1 MRELKIAVGDSNHA
15 VKWINKTT
23 SFDDLCRR
31 LETTIRTSESAE
43 EYAKASKPVRDRI
56 KDKGGFVGGALRGGR
71 RKRDHVECRSMV
83 ILDGDKVPE
92 TFIADY
98 SATPLYGGFLY
109 TTHSHTPENPRVR
122 LGFPL
127 TRDVSA
133 EEYNAVARYL
143 AKDIGIDYIDEC
155 SYMPHQLMYWSTTPA
170 NGEFVFKRYEGPWLD
185 PDAILEA
192 HPEWH
197 DLTQLPTSSR
207 ESVPRTPGKKAQDPR
222 AKTGVIGAFYGIR
235 EAIER
240 FLPEVYV
247 PSAYENRYTYAA
259 GESSSGAIVYDD
271 DTFLYSHHATDPA
284 GGQLLNAFDLVRI
297 HLFGDRDEKTSAN
310 TPDSK
315 LPSVKAMLEFAA
327 ADENVRMKLLE
338 ERRAATTAGEFDL
351 PEEDESWKS
360 RLTFERSGKLENT
373 LQNLILILQND
384 PALRYIRFNR
394 LADNIEVIGSVPW
407 NHPDR
412 FWRDA
417 DDAQLISYIDANYG
431 TFSARN
437 YDVAV
442 TKVVD
447 DRAFH
452 PILDYLGSLPPWDGE
467 CRVDTLL
474 IDYLGAPDTPYTRA
488 VTRKTLCAAV
498 SRVRNPGVKFDTMLE
513 SM

>member
-1 MRELKIAVGDSNHA
+1 MRELKIVVGDSNHA

-31 LETTIRTSESAE
+31 LETTVRTSESAE

-98 SATPLYGGFLY
+98 SAAPLYGGFLY

-155 SYMPHQLMYWSTTPA
+155 SYMPHQLMYWPTTPA

-207 ESVPRTPGKKAQDPR
+207 ESVPRAPGKKAQDPR
-222 AKTGVIGAFYGIR
+222 AKTGVIGAFCRCYGIR

-247 PSAYENRYTYAA
+247 PSAY
-259 GESSSGAIVYDD
+259 
-271 DTFLYSHHATDPA
+271 
-284 GGQLLNAFDLVRI
+284 
-297 HLFGDRDEKTSAN
+297 
-310 TPDSK
+310 
-315 LPSVKAMLEFAA
+315 
-327 ADENVRMKLLE
+327 
-338 ERRAATTAGEFDL
+338 
-351 PEEDESWKS
+351 
-360 RLTFERSGKLENT
+360 
-373 LQNLILILQND
+373 
-384 PALRYIRFNR
+384 
-394 LADNIEVIGSVPW
+394 
-407 NHPDR
+407 
-412 FWRDA
+412 
-417 DDAQLISYIDANYG
+417 
-431 TFSARN
+431 
-437 YDVAV
+437 
-442 TKVVD
+442 
-447 DRAFH
+447 
-452 PILDYLGSLPPWDGE
+452 
-467 CRVDTLL
+467 
-474 IDYLGAPDTPYTRA
+474 
-488 VTRKTLCAAV
+488 
-498 SRVRNPGVKFDTMLE
+498 
-513 SM
+513 